1 MTQGRD
7 CPLAATGVVIAG
19 VKYQFISCEP
29 DGSQLIAKKGS
40 EGVVVQKCK
49 TCLIVAY
56 HSDKVQS
63 GACNYAVAKLADFL
77 KENGI

>member
-7 CPLAATGVVIAG
+7 SPLAATGVVIAG
-19 VKYQFISCEP
+19 TKYQFIRGEE
-29 DGSQLIAKKGS
+29 DYVIAKKGS

-63 GACNYAVAKLADFL
+63 NACNTVVAKLADFL